1 MGCTSAGNSFG
12 ERGVSYNSS
21 RKLAAPASIIRT
33 AVRYRRGRIF
43 AAAVSWLGTRR
54 RVSSDSV
61 STMSSSLSSS
71 RWSRPAFLLLA
82 ATLSLAS
89 SATGAGT
96 DAEAGSLDPR
106 SLPGGGLHADLSMAC
121 GGCAATAH
129 QLKHLLDRPPRDRLR
144 EMVQEWDERAGET
157 REVPYHRS
165 AKYVEDVLASVCAR
179 DSLARY
185 RRRIT
190 WLGDVTWAVDDL
202 PWDESARASRPVD
215 DDLRAVCRRAVKH
228 YRAELL
234 TLSPGET
241 RRARV
246 ETWGAAR
253 CRRSTWRSRRPR
265 GNSSRIRTRCFDW
278 RPCS

>member
-1 MGCTSAGNSFG
+1 MEKS
-12 ERGVSYNSS
+12 
-21 RKLAAPASIIRT
+21 
-33 AVRYRRGRIF
+33 
-43 AAAVSWLGTRR
+43 
-54 RVSSDSV
+54 
-61 STMSSSLSSS
+61 SSSLSAS

-144 EMVQEWDERAGET
+144 ETVQEWDERAGET

-165 AKYVEDVLASVCAR
+165 AKYVDDVLARVCAR

-234 TLSPGET
+234 DAVARRDPASACRNLGCGTVPPVHVALAET
-241 RRARV
+241 
-246 ETWGAAR
+246 TWKLITDPDAMLRLAPVFVMAFVVPLLFAPL
-253 CRRSTWRSRRPR
+253 WRPPEHPPDASEALA
-265 GNSSRIRTRCFDW
+265 RIRRERGMDEGDA
-278 RPCS
+278 RAGARKKKR

>member
-202 PWDESARASRPVD
+202 PGTNLRALRDRWTTTSARCV
-215 DDLRAVCRRAVKH
+215 
-228 YRAELL
+228 AEPSSTTGPSYS

-246 ETWGAAR
+246 GAWGAAR